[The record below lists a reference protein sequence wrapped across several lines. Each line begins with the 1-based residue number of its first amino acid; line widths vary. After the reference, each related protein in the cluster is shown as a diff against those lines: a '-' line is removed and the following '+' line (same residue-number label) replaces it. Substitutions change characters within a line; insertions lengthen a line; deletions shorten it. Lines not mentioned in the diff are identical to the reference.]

1 MASSAPAVGISPQFS
16 LAALLLVLAG
26 LALVGNT
33 IVGGLPDKLIALAK
47 KGSGSSSSP
56 GDVLGPPSGLGSP
69 ATGTIPGAKIGAGTL
84 GNTGG
89 PTQTNTPGAGTLTGF
104 ANAPATKIPGLLGGI
119 GGLDVSPPAVV

>member
-1 MASSAPAVGISPQFS
+1 MASTSPAIGLQPQFS

-47 KGSGSSSSP
+47 KGSGSGSS

-69 ATGTIPGAKIGAGTL
+69 ASGTTPGAKIGAGTL

-104 ANAPATKIPGLLGGI
+104 TNAPSTKIPGLLGGI